1 MSVDKLISTLRRA
14 MTAVLLLAG
23 TACLAADPPAGSRD
37 PAIDAAQAWWQAY
50 ANGDSAAV
58 DAHTAPGATAVFS
71 SGGVLDRADIVQ
83 EAGSHTATAGFSL
96 AWSEE
101 SVRTPREGLV
111 IVTGLS
117 TERAG
122 NSEQQFRITTVLD
135 RGSDGQWRVLHVQ
148 STRVAR
154 FAAAVDVGVAGSP
167 AEFAGRYRTP
177 KGRFITMESR
187 GESLWM
193 TEPGGKAFELTPI
206 GPGLFEPKGRSPL
219 NGILRL
225 AFARDAQG
233 EVASFSRLV
242 EGRVDTFPKQDDQAA
257 SPPN

>member
-1 MSVDKLISTLRRA
+1 MIVPLRL
-14 MTAVLLLAG
+14 VVPSFLLLGCA
-23 TACLAADPPAGSRD
+23 ACFAASPDVGSRD